1 MTQDSVD
8 LMIVLIV
15 AWAMIVSGSVGMK
28 TTMKNL

>member
-15 AWAMIVSGSVGMK
+15 AWAMIVSGSVGME
-28 TTMKNL
+28 TTMNNL